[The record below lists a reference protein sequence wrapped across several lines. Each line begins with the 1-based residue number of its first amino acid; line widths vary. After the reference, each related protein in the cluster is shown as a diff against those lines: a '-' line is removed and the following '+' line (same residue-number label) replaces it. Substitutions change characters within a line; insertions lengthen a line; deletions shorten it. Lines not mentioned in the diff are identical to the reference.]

1 MSSMQIR
8 CTGKVG
14 GGGGREKKS
23 MSSLGL
29 INKFLTFLTIMYP
42 RIIIITAE
50 FDQINEGWSNI
61 TEK

>member
-1 MSSMQIR
+1 VWGR
-8 CTGKVG
+8 GE
-14 GGGGREKKS
+14 REKKS

-50 FDQINEGWSNI
+50 FDQINEG
-61 TEK
+61 